1 MFWPPADRRLSCT
14 DLQKNPKVLL
24 ILRIGQRGIGVDEG
38 NSIPKLF
45 FCGILLVLGTWNATH
60 TSTNCFVLKSLRE
73 PLLATNGAQHLQKC
87 HFDHMGIG
95 RDLVIDDVRGIL
107 TEAAHQTQRDVD
119 SRMEELQCPLL
130 SIRLFFHDELKA
142 ACISQSVP
150 WSDTSG
156 QKRPNSNS
164 HP

>member
-1 MFWPPADRRLSCT
+1 
-14 DLQKNPKVLL
+14 
-24 ILRIGQRGIGVDEG
+24 
-38 NSIPKLF
+38 
-45 FCGILLVLGTWNATH
+45 
-60 TSTNCFVLKSLRE
+60 
-73 PLLATNGAQHLQKC
+73 
-87 HFDHMGIG
+87 MGIG

-156 QKRPNSNS
+156 QSGQIQIPIHEGSLDCLQVFL
-164 HP
+164 